1 MTSFRSYNADF
12 EAKNAQVLG
21 ISCDARPSQTA
32 YSSSL
37 GNIPYPL
44 LSDFYPH
51 GAMTQSY
58 GIFNEERG
66 APNRAIFIVDTDGV
80 IRFKRVYESA
90 RDLNPQDI
98 LAEIDKL

>member
-1 MTSFRSYNADF
+1 MRSYNADF
-12 EAKNAQVLG
+12 EEKNAQVLG

-32 YSSSL
+32 YSTSL
-37 GNIPYPL
+37 GNIPYPI

-51 GAMTQSY
+51 GAMTQAY

-66 APNRAIFIVDTDGV
+66 APNRAIFIVDKEGV
-80 IRFKRVYESA
+80 IRFKRVYDSA
-90 RDLNPQDI
+90 RALDPQDI